1 MNRVIILVYMAGLL
15 LMTCSRKDNSL
26 TVQNETSLDQMCRP
40 FVFELE
46 SLHQKYGTP
55 KAGKLI
61 PIDEH
66 EQVVPF
72 QYDDINGDGFA
83 DELFFQMDIKAN
95 SQKKVYFKSSA
106 ENYQFEAATNVF
118 LGKIEGDSVK
128 SLERAERL
136 DTWDNRITAGTF
148 RAEGICWEN
157 DKVGFRNYFDM
168 RNGMDIF
175 GKTTSEMIMDKVG
188 SPALGNYHELSD
200 WGMDILK
207 VGQSLGA
214 GALALYYKDSLI
226 RLTSTDATFKTGYN
240 GPLRSAFSLN
250 FYSVDLGDKQIDVA
264 QTIEIQKGKYYY
276 TSKVSLSDTSG
287 IQLVAGI
294 VNLHD
299 TDMKMLD
306 VSNNTV
312 LYTFGRQ
319 SENKDLLGMAI
330 QVPNDIFIKAV
341 DTNDISNEIPDTYA
355 AVISP
360 DNATYRFYAC
370 WEKSEPVYFGSED
383 SFINFR

>member
-1 MNRVIILVYMAGLL
+1 
-15 LMTCSRKDNSL
+15 
-26 TVQNETSLDQMCRP
+26 
-40 FVFELE
+40 
-46 SLHQKYGTP
+46 
-55 KAGKLI
+55 
-61 PIDEH
+61 
-66 EQVVPF
+66 
-72 QYDDINGDGFA
+72 
-83 DELFFQMDIKAN
+83 
-95 SQKKVYFKSSA
+95 
-106 ENYQFEAATNVF
+106 
-118 LGKIEGDSVK
+118 
-128 SLERAERL
+128 
-136 DTWDNRITAGTF
+136 
-148 RAEGICWEN
+148 
-157 DKVGFRNYFDM
+157 
-168 RNGMDIF
+168 
-175 GKTTSEMIMDKVG
+175 
-188 SPALGNYHELSD
+188 
-200 WGMDILK
+200 
-207 VGQSLGA
+207 
-214 GALALYYKDSLI
+214 
-226 RLTSTDATFKTGYN
+226 
-240 GPLRSAFSLN
+240 LN

-360 DNATYRFYAC
+360 DNVTYRFYAC
-370 WEKSEPVYFGSED
+370 WEKSEPVNFGSED
-383 SFINFR
+383 SFINFLERDIR